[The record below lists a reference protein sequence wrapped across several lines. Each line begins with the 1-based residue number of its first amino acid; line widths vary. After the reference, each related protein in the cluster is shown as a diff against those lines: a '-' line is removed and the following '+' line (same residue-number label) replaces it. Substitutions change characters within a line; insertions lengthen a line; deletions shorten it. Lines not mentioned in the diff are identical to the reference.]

1 MEVNQGYTIIQKQRA
16 GNKEF
21 ALGHNSN
28 APNPYVTWKCS
39 VNQSDYY
46 WGHYFNDKD
55 KALKDFNKRVREEK
69 AYER

>member
-21 ALGHNSN
+21 ALGHNPN

-46 WGHYFNDKD
+46 WGIISMI
-55 KALKDFNKRVREEK
+55 RIR
-69 AYER
+69 R